1 MPETMEPWRTRIDTD
16 SEMFQAAREGMLA
29 LLGTIEEQLTAA
41 RAGGGE
47 RSIARH
53 RDRGKLLIRE
63 RIELLLDPDSPFLE
77 LSPLSGWG
85 TDYSVGGGFVSG
97 IGVVSGTE
105 CVVVG
110 NDPTVMGGA
119 ITAISG
125 KKIDRALEISRLN
138 RLPYIQFVESAGG
151 DLRRTSDDPEAEMRR
166 QMNHFAESG
175 RLFHDITELS
185 AARIPTVSVVFGSST
200 AGGAYQPG
208 MSDYNIFIKLRSKV
222 FLGGPPLV
230 KMATGEDSNDEELG
244 GAEMHA
250 TISGLADY
258 LAENEVDALRMARE
272 AVAHFNWRKLGPGP
286 SLPPD
291 EPAYDPEELLGLMP
305 IDLKTPVDVRG
316 VIARIVDGSRFE
328 EFKPLYGR
336 TLVTGWAS
344 IHGFPVGLI
353 GNNGVLFSDSS
364 EKATQFIQLCNQVD
378 VPIVFL
384 QNITGY
390 MVGKVYEHGGIVKNG
405 SKMINAVSNST
416 VPHIT
421 VILGASYGAGNYGMS
436 GKAYD
441 TRFVFSWPTAKIS
454 IMGPTQIA
462 GVMQIVRRGAAVAQ
476 GRTVDPEEDLRSF
489 KQAEERAE
497 KESLAIYATGRV
509 ADDAVIDPRDT
520 RTVLG
525 IALSAV
531 HSNEVKGAVGYGVFR
546 M

>member
-1 MPETMEPWRTRIDTD
+1 MEPWRTRIDTN
-16 SEMFQAAREGMLA
+16 SEMFQAARHGMLG
-29 LLGTIEEQLTAA
+29 LLGTIEEQLAIA

-85 TDYSVGGGFVSG
+85 TDYSVGGGFLSG

-166 QMNHFAESG
+166 QMVHFAESG

-258 LAENEVDALRMARE
+258 LAEDEVDALRMARD
-272 AVAHFNWRKLGPGP
+272 AVAHLNWRKLGPGP

-305 IDLKTPVDVRG
+305 IDLKTPVDVREI
-316 VIARIVDGSRFE
+316 IARIVDGSRFE

-378 VPIVFL
+378 VPIIFL

-489 KQAEERAE
+489 KQAENRAE

-531 HSNEVKGAVGYGVFR
+531 HSNEVKGAAGYGVFR

>member
-1 MPETMEPWRTRIDTD
+1 MEPWRTRIDIR
-16 SEMFQAAREGMLA
+16 SELFQSAREGMLG
-29 LLGTIEEQLTAA
+29 LLEVIEQQLAIA

-47 RSIARH
+47 RSIARL
-53 RDRGKLLIRE
+53 RERGKLLIRE

-138 RLPYIQFVESAGG
+138 RLPYVQFVESAGG
-151 DLRRTSDDPEAEMRR
+151 DLRRSGDDAEAEMRR

-185 AARIPTVSVVFGSST
+185 AMRIPTVSVVFGSST

-258 LAENEVDALRMARE
+258 LAEDEVDALRMARD
-272 AVAHFNWRKLGPGP
+272 AVAHLNWRKLGPGP
-286 SLPPD
+286 SLPAD
-291 EPAYDPEELLGLMP
+291 EPVYDPEELLGLMP
-305 IDLKTPVDVRG
+305 IDLKTPVDVRE
-316 VIARIVDGSRFE
+316 VIARVVDGSRFE

-336 TLVTGWAS
+336 SLVTGWAS
-344 IHGFPVGLI
+344 IHGYPIGII

-378 VPIVFL
+378 VPILFL

-441 TRFVFSWPTAKIS
+441 TRFTFSWPTAKIS

-462 GVMQIVRRGAAVAQ
+462 GVMQIVRRGAAAAQ
-476 GRTVDPEEDLRSF
+476 GRTLDPEEDLRLL
-489 KQAEERAE
+489 KQAEDRAE

-509 ADDAVIDPRDT
+509 ADDAIIDPRDT

-531 HSNEVKGAVGYGVFR
+531 HSNEVKGAAGYGVFR